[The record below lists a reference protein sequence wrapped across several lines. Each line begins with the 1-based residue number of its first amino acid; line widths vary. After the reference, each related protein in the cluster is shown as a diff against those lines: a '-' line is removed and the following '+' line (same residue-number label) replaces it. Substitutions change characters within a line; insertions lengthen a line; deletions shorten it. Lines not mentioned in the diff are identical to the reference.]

1 MDKIEKVSV
10 NGQVYELAG
19 SGGGGSAITSITYAE
34 LKELAES
41 SDLVPESRYRIT
53 DFVSTFNESQGV
65 KSAGHAFDL
74 IVTANTES
82 SFYPKAM
89 AAKHEGDEYFA
100 NNDLSK
106 WEIWYDFFNDTGKYN
121 YALSTGKGFIYRM
134 IDEYNNDV
142 NYDFKNLLMGIG
154 SNYFHS
160 FSEASDD
167 IAYFYTFSSAKSTST
182 TDLKAVSDL
191 SVESPEAC
199 KNNKIIIEYE
209 RCNNGVAMIL
219 GVVDDGVIKKSYKIS
234 DNYIKGYA
242 VLFSS
247 GGITSGSIVENTI
260 CGSFTMGVF
269 SNNSITGNKI
279 LNAKVR
285 IGPQN
290 WEQSTYNIILGR
302 ISNNTFLSGIYVF
315 GQETDSLSFS
325 NNLIRQ
331 TGNTNRIL
339 AKANIERCEITG
351 VFNSSGVEILEEQSY
366 KMIIGNDTSAIIVDP
381 VTFFQ
386 Q

>member
-1 MDKIEKVSV
+1 MSV

-19 SGGGGSAITSITYAE
+19 VGGGSSAITSITYAE
-34 LKELAES
+34 LRELAES
-41 SDLVPESRYRIT
+41 SGLVPESRYRIT
-53 DFVSTFNESQGV
+53 DFVSIFNEAKGI

-74 IVTANTES
+74 IVTANTGS
-82 SFYPKAM
+82 SFYPKAI

-100 NNDLSK
+100 KNDLSK
-106 WEIWYDFFNDTGKYN
+106 WEIWYDFFNGADKYP

-142 NYDFKNLLMGIG
+142 NYDFKNLLMSI
-154 SNYFHS
+154 SSYYFHP
-160 FSEASDD
+160 FSDTSGDT
-167 IAYFYTFSSAKSTST
+167 AYFYTFSLAKSTST

-191 SVESPEAC
+191 SVEIPTSC
-199 KNNKIIIEYE
+199 KNNKIIIEYSS
-209 RCNNGVAMIL
+209 CINGIAMIL
-219 GVVDDGVIKKSYKIS
+219 GVVESSILKEYCKIT

-242 VLFSS
+242 VLFSNGPVF
-247 GGITSGSIVENTI
+247 GGNIQENTI
-260 CGSFTMGVF
+260 CGNFTISVF
-269 SNNSITGNKI
+269 SEPNITGNKI
-279 LNAKVR
+279 LNAEAG

-290 WEQSTYNIILGR
+290 WEQSTYNIILGE
-302 ISNNTFLSGIYVF
+302 ISYNTFLSTLYVF
-315 GQETDSLSFS
+315 GQEAGSLKFS

-331 TGNTNRIL
+331 TSNSARIL

-351 VFNSSGVEILEEQSY
+351 VLKLSGVEILEEQSY
-366 KMIIGNDTSAIIVDP
+366 KMIIGNDTSVIIVDP